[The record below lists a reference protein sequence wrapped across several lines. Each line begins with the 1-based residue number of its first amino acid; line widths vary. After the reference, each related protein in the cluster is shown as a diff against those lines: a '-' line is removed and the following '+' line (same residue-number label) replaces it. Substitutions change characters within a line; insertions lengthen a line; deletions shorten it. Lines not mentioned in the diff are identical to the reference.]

1 MFQLD
6 DPNAGTNAIA
16 VAGYANVCQKDYV
29 IIVEGGAHT
38 PTAISVENHNRF
50 CGGVF
55 GTGTQLG
62 TAAQAQVWNPAI
74 APGYQTAASTVYSRF
89 LPFQVGFVTDGHE
102 RESYPSNTQT
112 DADILSK
119 GFNIYYSQVAC

>member
-6 DPNAGTNAIA
+6 DPNAGTNGNA

-38 PTAISVENHNRF
+38 PTAINTENHNRF
-50 CGGVF
+50 CGGLL
-55 GTGTQLG
+55 GTGTQIG
-62 TAAQAQVWNPAI
+62 TAATAQVWGPGLTYPA
-74 APGYQTAASTVYSRF
+74 AASTVYSRF
-89 LPFQVGFVTDGHE
+89 VPFQVGFVTDGHE